1 MQFPILILFLF
12 GIYNLH
18 LERNERQQWGSKD
31 LKIERNRISIMLFP
45 GLVGGGGNWPLAAK
59 SSTISDFWQ
68 SKWELK
74 PNNKDGDH
82 RIWNISQGQT
92 IPNQKYFEHPGYNL
106 KIHGDKP
113 GKTLSEIAPSNQ
125 NRSA

>member
-1 MQFPILILFLF
+1 
-12 GIYNLH
+12 
-18 LERNERQQWGSKD
+18 
-31 LKIERNRISIMLFP
+31 
-45 GLVGGGGNWPLAAK
+45 LVGGGGNWPLTAK

-82 RIWNISQGQT
+82 RIWNISQGQA
-92 IPNQKYFEHPGYNL
+92 IPKYFEHPGFNL
-106 KIHGDKP
+106 KIQGDKP
-113 GKTLSEIAPSNQ
+113 GKNLSEIAPSNE